1 MRLVIGACLAVFL
14 GGCNPTKSRTEAE
27 GAVVD
32 FHAKFS
38 AADFEGIYNAAHRD
52 FQSSQPKDDIVA
64 FIRTVRSRLGPVVS
78 SKLSSWS
85 SMSQNLS
92 TTVTISYNTV
102 FENGTGSE
110 QFIYQIEEAEAKL
123 LSWNITSNQ
132 LIHNKNDKPS
142 QP

>member
-1 MRLVIGACLAVFL
+1 
-14 GGCNPTKSRTEAE
+14 
-27 GAVVD
+27 
-32 FHAKFS
+32 
-38 AADFEGIYNAAHRD
+38 
-52 FQSSQPKDDIVA
+52 
-64 FIRTVRSRLGPVVS
+64 
-78 SKLSSWS
+78 
-85 SMSQNLS
+85 MSQNLS